1 MYERKK
7 CVTAT
12 ERELEEREEGHNRMD
27 SWQGEVG
34 GEDTGIK
41 QQEERREYIGGRGNW
56 SGASFIWRVIWLA
69 RLSKETGF
77 HQEKGAPIVYISYFP
92 LEQCSNQCSFSITVS
107 QILYCNR
114 DLFLCFSSFSV
125 IISQFFYS

>member
-1 MYERKK
+1 MAIKSEHEDDFKKSRLEEKQILVTMEYRYKMIYGERHTSKKAGIVKGGNRPKKQELLVYERKK

-56 SGASFIWRVIWLA
+56 SGASFIWR
-69 RLSKETGF
+69 
-77 HQEKGAPIVYISYFP
+77 
-92 LEQCSNQCSFSITVS
+92 
-107 QILYCNR
+107 
-114 DLFLCFSSFSV
+114 
-125 IISQFFYS
+125 